1 MGMAAIIAIL
11 QLTGS
16 VPIATA
22 PQPLHLCAPPAD
34 PIEDEYALAR
44 HGLGPEDE
52 YIRYFNDLNAYL
64 VCLQKSQ
71 ADILDKGRFWHERY
85 QEQFIRN

>member
-1 MGMAAIIAIL
+1 MGMAAFMAIL

-44 HGLGPEDE
+44 NGLHPEDE
-52 YIRYFNDLNAYL
+52 YIRYFNDLNAYI

-71 ADILDKGRFWHERY
+71 ADILDKGKVWHERY
-85 QEQFIRN
+85 QEQFSRN

>member
-1 MGMAAIIAIL
+1 MGMSAYIAIL

-44 HGLGPEDE
+44 HGLRPEDE
-52 YIRYFNDLNAYL
+52 
-64 VCLQKSQ
+64 
-71 ADILDKGRFWHERY
+71 
-85 QEQFIRN
+85 